1 MDDRLRLHVLEG
13 GEVPGP
19 LRATLV
25 VAPDHAV
32 LAGHF
37 PGAPLVPGVLLLEAA
52 ALAFGR
58 AVGAGVQ
65 LVAVDEARWFAPLVP
80 GATAALSATVAG
92 APAGVTIQG
101 EWQAEGRRVASFT
114 VQVAKGVEPGVPAR
128 P

>member
-25 VAPDHAV
+25 VAPEHAV

-58 AVGAGVQ
+58 AIGEGVQ
-65 LVAVDEARWFAPLVP
+65 LVAVGEARWFAPVAP
-80 GATAALSATVAG
+80 GVEVALAATVVAVL
-92 APAGVTIQG
+92 AGVTIQG
-101 EWQAEGRRVASFT
+101 EWQTEGRRVATFT
-114 VQVAKGVEPGVPAR
+114 VQVARGVEPGVPAR